1 MKKVSNFGLYYKLLT
16 INYQPPMNLLHEVS
30 AGKNVPNEINVI
42 VEINKG
48 SKNKYELDKETGLIM
63 LDRVMYTSQDY
74 PFDYGFV
81 PQTHWHDGDPL
92 DVVLLT
98 THPLVPGLLLTAR
111 PIGVMDMIDDGES
124 DAKILAVP
132 VKDPRWNDIK
142 DLSDVNLHTLE
153 EIKHFFE
160 TYKQIQKKE
169 VTIPTIRDA
178 KAAKEVILESMALYK
193 SEFKKN

>member
-1 MKKVSNFGLYYKLLT
+1 
-16 INYQPPMNLLHEVS
+16 MNLLHDITP
-30 AGKNVPNEINVI
+30 GNNIPHEITVI
-42 VEINKG
+42 IEINKG
-48 SKNKYELDKETGLIM
+48 SKNKYELDKETGLIK
-63 LDRVMYTSQDY
+63 LDRVMHTGQDY

-98 THPLVPGLLLTAR
+98 TYPLIPGILLDAR
-111 PIGVMDMIDDGES
+111 PVGVMDMIDNGES
-124 DAKILAVP
+124 DAKIIAVP
-132 VKDPRWNDIK
+132 VDDPRFKKIK
-142 DLSDVNLHTLE
+142 DLSDVNPHTIE

-178 KAAKEVILESMALYK
+178 HAAMEVITESIALYK
-193 SEFKKN
+193 TKFKK

>member
-1 MKKVSNFGLYYKLLT
+1 
-16 INYQPPMNLLHEVS
+16 MNLLHDI
-30 AGKNVPNEINVI
+30 APGKNIPEEMTVV

-111 PIGVMDMIDDGES
+111 PVAVLDMIDDGES
-124 DAKILAVP
+124 DAKIIAVP
-132 VKDPRWNDIK
+132 AGDPRFSGVN
-142 DLSDVNLHTLE
+142 DLSDVNPHF
-153 EIKHFFE
+153 IKEVTHFYE
-160 TYKQIQKKE
+160 NYKKLQNKV
-169 VTIPTIRDA
+169 VTIPTVRDA
-178 KAAKEVILESMALYK
+178 KAAKEVIEEATALYK
-193 SEFKKN
+193 QEFKKS